1 MDSNQKPKVKENLTK
16 AKKTKEERDA
26 AAIADQLEGY
36 VAKTGICFDPNR
48 GRYYLRDSR
57 GVWVGYSDRHVND
70 VLARYGV
77 PLMAPSDRKDVAV
90 AAHLTDY
97 SRFHRVV
104 DLAMPLCGK
113 KSGFM
118 TFAGRSV
125 LVTTEA
131 HLIEPKA
138 GEWTLTRAFIGGL
151 LGSRSEPHA
160 HTQMHTFYA
169 WMQRA
174 VLSLRSGEATQAQA
188 LVLAGEH
195 NSGKTTLTKLIVKAL
210 GGRHAAPLAYMSG
223 ESAFNSDLFGAETL
237 VVDDEALSNRSA
249 DRERLAH
256 QLKQMCVTGSARY
269 HSKGVDATMLPTW
282 WRVVFALNDNAK
294 SLQVLPPLVEGV
306 RDKIIILKG
315 STRTESKF
323 PAGTSEAEID
333 AAYEA
338 ELPAFLHWL
347 LHEFKVPPEMRNER
361 FGIETWH
368 HPEPAEILL
377 SLDDE
382 AQLLSLI
389 DEADKSLFTAG
400 DVWVGTPTQAHRRL
414 ADDSKTASA
423 LLRLVKVPSRIGEIL
438 KRLCVSNPDRVSF
451 NRTNKDRLYTIRR
464 QMADGTIASLPEE
477 ESALTCA

>member
-1 MDSNQKPKVKENLTK
+1 
-16 AKKTKEERDA
+16 
-26 AAIADQLEGY
+26 
-36 VAKTGICFDPNR
+36 
-48 GRYYLRDSR
+48 
-57 GVWVGYSDRHVND
+57 
-70 VLARYGV
+70 
-77 PLMAPSDRKDVAV
+77 
-90 AAHLTDY
+90 
-97 SRFHRVV
+97 
-104 DLAMPLCGK
+104 
-113 KSGFM
+113 
-118 TFAGRSV
+118 
-125 LVTTEA
+125 
-131 HLIEPKA
+131 
-138 GEWTLTRAFIGGL
+138 
-151 LGSRSEPHA
+151 
-160 HTQMHTFYA
+160 
-169 WMQRA
+169 MQRA

-249 DRERLAH
+249 DREKLAH

-269 HSKGVDATMLPTW
+269 HAKGVNATMLPTW

-400 DVWVGTPTQAHRRL
+400 DVWVGTATQAHRRL
-414 ADDSKTASA
+414 ADDAKTASA

-438 KRLCVSNPDRVSF
+438 KRLCVSNPERVSF

-477 ESALTCA
+477 ESALTGA